1 MQNQARNKAIAG
13 GVTALTLAIGGY
25 YWFSKPIEEPAPPP
39 PAPAAVVEEAE
50 HHPVPEATEPKM
62 ALPDLAES
70 DPTLIEAF
78 TGLFT
83 ARGIEQF
90 LVPQDIVRHLVV
102 SIDNLPRK
110 KVAERLKPIKPIAGQ
125 FVVAGTDDARV
136 LSEDNYARYQPF
148 VQMVNAADMNK
159 VASVYFKLYPLF
171 QEAYVD
177 LGYPSAY
184 FNDRLVQVIDHLLA
198 TPDVTGPIKLTQPSV
213 MYEFAD
219 PKLENLSAGQ
229 KALIRMGKANAAVIK
244 TKLRE
249 LRVAVANKK
258 PA

>member
-1 MQNQARNKAIAG
+1 MESEARNKAIAG
-13 GVTALTLAIGGY
+13 GVAALTAAIGGY
-25 YWFSKPIEEPAPPP
+25 YWFSRPAEEPAPPP
-39 PAPAAVVEEAE
+39 PPPAAAVEEPE
-50 HHPVPEATEPKM
+50 HHPVPDATEPKM
-62 ALPDLAES
+62 ALPELAES

-78 TGLFT
+78 TGLVS
-83 ARGIEQF
+83 AKGIEQF

-125 FVVAGTDDARV
+125 FVVAGADDARV

-148 VQMVNAADMNK
+148 VQMVGGADMNK
-159 VASVYFKLYPLF
+159 VAGVYFKLYPLF

-177 LGYPSAY
+177 LGYPSGY

-198 TPDVTGPIKLTQPSV
+198 TPDAAGPIKLTQPGV

-229 KALIRMGKANAAVIK
+229 KALIRVGKANAAVLK

-249 LRVAVANKK
+249 LRVAIAKQK
-258 PA
+258 P